1 VLREEIAE
9 RLRRVLDVERL
20 LGRLAMGQGTPRDL
34 AGLRGSLREMPPLAA
49 RLEGCAAP
57 LLRELG
63 APLRAPAAL
72 AELLQRALID
82 EVPAGRE
89 PGFVRPGFRPDLDDL
104 TDLAQGGRAAIAA
117 MEAAEKQRTG
127 IQSLKVRYN
136 RIFGFYIE
144 VTKPN
149 LHLVPQD
156 YQRKSSTVGAE
167 RFVTPALTDH
177 EARVLSAEERRN
189 ALEQQIFEELRQSV
203 LGQSAGLRACA
214 AAAAQVDALLSF
226 ARVAASRARIGIVD
240 RLFTRVGAA
249 DDLARGQSTFM
260 VEMAECARILNQAT
274 PRSLLILDEVG
285 RGTSTFDGLALA
297 WAIAEH
303 LHDQVGARTLFATH
317 YHEL

>member
-1 VLREEIAE
+1 SVGA
-9 RLRRVLDVERL
+9 
-20 LGRLAMGQGTPRDL
+20 
-34 AGLRGSLREMPPLAA
+34 MPPLAA
-49 RLEGCAAP
+49 GLEGCAGP
-57 LLRELG
+57 LLRGLG

-82 EVPAGRE
+82 EVPAGRG

-117 MEAAEKQRTG
+117 MEAAEKERTG

-167 RFVTPALTDH
+167 RFVTPALSDH
-177 EARVLSAEERRN
+177 EARVLSAEERRG

-214 AAAAQVDALLSF
+214 AAAAPADALLSLAKVASASGW
-226 ARVAASRARIGIVD
+226 ARPLVD
-240 RLFTRVGAA
+240 G
-249 DDLARGQSTFM
+249 G
-260 VEMAECARILNQAT
+260 
-274 PRSLLILDEVG
+274 DEN
-285 RGTSTFDGLALA
+285 AL
-297 WAIAEH
+297 
-303 LHDQVGARTLFATH
+303 G
-317 YHEL
+317 